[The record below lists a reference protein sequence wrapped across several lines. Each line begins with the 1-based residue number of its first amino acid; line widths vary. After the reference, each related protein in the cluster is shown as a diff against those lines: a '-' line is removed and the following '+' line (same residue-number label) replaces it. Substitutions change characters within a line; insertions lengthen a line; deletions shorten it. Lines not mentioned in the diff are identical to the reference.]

1 MHVIPITFFIVKV
14 HSRCNLNCDYCYEY
28 NLGNS
33 GWKTKPKTMSI
44 ATFRRLC
51 ERIAEHCI
59 SDETFISFHGG
70 EPLMRSSQFF
80 DEAMT
85 IARSLIPNVKF
96 GMQSNGTLL
105 KKDYI
110 DVFLKHGLR
119 VGISLDGNELINDRH
134 RFDHEDNGSF
144 QRVMKGLEYLRC
156 NSGRKAWGGILA
168 VLDVNSNPKE
178 QIDFFAEFDAP
189 GIDILE
195 SDGNWEKLPP
205 GKNSPESTEVG
216 SWFIEAFD
224 YWFKYQSDLPI
235 RRFDEIIEHILGGSG
250 STEYFGVEPVN
261 LITIATDGAYEAVDQ
276 IKGAFDGA
284 EVLNLNLYENPLAE
298 VVLHPSVQERL
309 VGLNALSDECLACRH
324 RLTCGG
330 GYYPHR
336 YSNEN
341 GFKNPS
347 IYCAD
352 YLILFDHIS
361 ACLKDELAS

>member
-1 MHVIPITFFIVKV
+1 
-14 HSRCNLNCDYCYEY
+14 
-28 NLGNS
+28 
-33 GWKTKPKTMSI
+33 
-44 ATFRRLC
+44 
-51 ERIAEHCI
+51 
-59 SDETFISFHGG
+59 
-70 EPLMRSSQFF
+70 
-80 DEAMT
+80 
-85 IARSLIPNVKF
+85 
-96 GMQSNGTLL
+96 
-105 KKDYI
+105 
-110 DVFLKHGLR
+110 
-119 VGISLDGNELINDRH
+119 
-134 RFDHEDNGSF
+134 
-144 QRVMKGLEYLRC
+144 MKGLDYLRC

-168 VLDVNSNPKE
+168 VLDVISNPKE

-216 SWFIEAFD
+216 SWLIEAFD

-250 STEYFGVEPVN
+250 STEYFGVEPAN

-284 EVLNLNLYENPLAE
+284 EVLNLNLYENSLAE

-309 VGLNALSDECLACRH
+309 VGLNALSDQCLACRH

-330 GYYPHR
+330 VYYPHR
-336 YSNEN
+336 YSKEN

-361 ACLKDELAS
+361 ACLKAELAA